1 MVGISAEKNLSLG
14 SGRPCLQVCKEFSGA
29 SLSYPELTEVIIH
42 VTRKIRIILKKT
54 LHVAAR
60 KLPLPASA
68 GSSHK
73 TWRKVGDRGAWNS
86 GTGTPGTKVKKEN
99 FCTVCQVRAAVRE
112 ASLGPE
118 PARGGG
124 QGWRLKFN

>member
-1 MVGISAEKNLSLG
+1 MLHGKSGLSKKNSARRSK
-14 SGRPCLQVCKEFSGA
+14 
-29 SLSYPELTEVIIH
+29 
-42 VTRKIRIILKKT
+42 
-54 LHVAAR
+54 

-99 FCTVCQVRAAVRE
+99 FCPVCQVRAAVRE

-118 PARGGG
+118 PARGGEAMPG
-124 QGWRLKFN
+124 VLPALPGGRAGAGLCAGRGGRAGGLNSINFF